1 MIIFNNE
8 KNEENVSNDTVIET
22 DEIEIDIAQKG
33 NSVES
38 IIEAAEESE
47 EEEKTSHENAELD
60 EKIEELLTAEFSKAH
75 ITKFHKGNLRSG
87 ASMEF
92 DGSIVILGD
101 VNPGAQVRATG
112 NILVLGALKG
122 VAHAGALGELQA
134 YVFALNMNP
143 VQLRIGDIITRFPE
157 TGRNKNAIIP
167 EFAYLEDGKVYV
179 STFE

>member
-8 KNEENVSNDTVIET
+8 NEETKKQKPET
-22 DEIEIDIAQKG
+22 DEIEIGVAAAG
-33 NSVES
+33 NSMES
-38 IIEAAEESE
+38 IIEAAESESE
-47 EEEKTSHENAELD
+47 NNEINS
-60 EKIEELLTAEFSKAH
+60 KIEELIEVEFAKQH
-75 ITKFHKGNLRSG
+75 MTKFHKGNLRSG
-87 ASMEF
+87 MSLDF

-101 VNPGAQVRATG
+101 VNPGAQVRASG

-122 VAHAGALGELQA
+122 VAHAGALGEKEA

-143 VQLRIGDIITRFPE
+143 VQLRIADIITRFPE

-167 EFAYLEDGKVYV
+167 EYAYVEDGKVYV